1 MTALTGLSSERK
13 LAGLAILSG
22 WTPIRN
28 TLKQARPLRVSQA
41 PGRSLAPQMLSA
53 HYKSLPIF
61 WGHGTDDPL
70 VEVGAAS
77 RDWLHAAGVA
87 DAPAGEP
94 GLSFNA
100 YEGITHSTSPQEL
113 DDLKAF
119 LIKVL
124 PAEE

>member
-1 MTALTGLSSERK
+1 
-13 LAGLAILSG
+13 
-22 WTPIRN
+22 
-28 TLKQARPLRVSQA
+28 
-41 PGRSLAPQMLSA
+41 MLSD
-53 HYKSLPIF
+53 HYKKLPIF

-70 VEVGAAS
+70 VRFEIGTAS

-100 YEGITHSTSPQEL
+100 YKGVPHSTSPQEL

-119 LIKVL
+119 LVKVV
-124 PAEE
+124 PAEQ